1 MNQQWSNGGWSAGL
15 QQWRR
20 AYLQLPG
27 NTGCFSRC
35 QPRCGLVPPP
45 QQQQLPQQPQRP
57 GLPPPPPQVKRK
69 QNNLF
74 GEMLKLFLDP
84 PCVRL
89 PHVLPQLLQCATFLW
104 TLGPAAVGGKHAR
117 MCKEQPEP
125 VGRKPV
131 GIQPVGPASG
141 GSGKVIQ
148 SAKVFT
154 FHLNYCL
161 RTASVASD
169 DIPPSS
175 SSSEGGEQP
184 QQDQEQQDEQ

>member
-45 QQQQLPQQPQRP
+45 QQQQLPQQPLRP

-148 SAKVFT
+148 SVNMFT
-154 FHLNYCL
+154 FHLNYCV
-161 RTASVASD
+161 RSASVASD
-169 DIPPSS
+169 DALSSS

-184 QQDQEQQDEQ
+184 Q

>member
-15 QQWRR
+15 PQWRR
-20 AYLQLPG
+20 AYTQLPG
-27 NTGCFSRC
+27 KTGCFSRC

-104 TLGPAAVGGKHAR
+104 TLGPAAVGGKHGATR
-117 MCKEQPEP
+117 NSVDVVDVVDVVDANGFVWVIYRRRTTVLSTPHHRSVNAVSWTLTAAYKK
-125 VGRKPV
+125 G
-131 GIQPVGPASG
+131 AS
-141 GSGKVIQ
+141 
-148 SAKVFT
+148 
-154 FHLNYCL
+154 
-161 RTASVASD
+161 R
-169 DIPPSS
+169 
-175 SSSEGGEQP
+175 
-184 QQDQEQQDEQ
+184 